1 MVLKTIVYYFSL
13 TVAGAAIGLGSWHL
27 QFETYKSIKVIGLDR
42 IDIPGV
48 FSGNVIDPI
57 MLQETTKSPDFAEKV
72 ARRAGIP
79 DLAFLL
85 PSVTYGG
92 QQKLTLRN
100 LGGNPPSAIELR
112 LSMPTAELA
121 RTAMNAVGDEI
132 EQLQSTKTGAFLSA
146 LAKQMPQEQYAAGES
161 RITIGNEQ
169 ATLIQLA
176 LNRALIETAIKART
190 GYAIETAV
198 LPPSGPSLL
207 MAAGAIGM
215 LCAAILFKALFG
227 PMMVHGRRAIE
238 KEEPVEKLAS

>member
-1 MVLKTIVYYFSL
+1 MLRTIVYYFSL

-27 QFETYKSIKVIGLDR
+27 QFETYKSIKVIELDR

-121 RTAMNAVGDEI
+121 RSAMNAVGDEI
-132 EQLQSTKTGAFLSA
+132 EQLQSTKTGAFLST
-146 LAKQMPQEQYAAGES
+146 LAKQVPQEQYAAGES

-190 GYAIETAV
+190 GHAIETAV

-227 PMMVHGRRAIE
+227 PMMVHGHRAVE
-238 KEEPVEKLAS
+238 KKKPAEKLAG

>member
-1 MVLKTIVYYFSL
+1 MLRTIVFYFSL
-13 TVAGAAIGLGSWHL
+13 AAAGAAIGLGSWHL

-42 IDIPGV
+42 VEIPGV

-85 PSVTYGG
+85 PAVIYGG

-132 EQLQSTKTGAFLSA
+132 EQLQSTKTEAFLST
-146 LAKQMPQEQYAAGES
+146 LAKQVPQEQYAAGES

-169 ATLIQLA
+169 ATLIQMA

-215 LCAAILFKALFG
+215 LCAAILLKALFG

-238 KEEPVEKLAS
+238 NKEPAEKLAS